1 MYGILLF
8 SFSCDKNIKSRRKKN
23 QTLVCE
29 GSSAIHTTLK
39 YNTSIWNMYIFSR
52 KEFSEKAAGNTN
64 ISPCNGED

>member
-1 MYGILLF
+1 MAFCCFHSLVIRTL
-8 SFSCDKNIKSRRKKN
+8 KAEEKKK
-23 QTLVCE
+23 TLVCE